1 VGSIPAQPT
10 RICNRNNGLQEIVAF
25 FFVQNF
31 NADLMCGFLFGE
43 CQKLLRFDH
52 AIYISHKSG
61 YAIETSQML
70 RSRLK
75 GNS

>member
-1 VGSIPAQPT
+1 
-10 RICNRNNGLQEIVAF
+10 
-25 FFVQNF
+25 
-31 NADLMCGFLFGE
+31 MCGFLFGE